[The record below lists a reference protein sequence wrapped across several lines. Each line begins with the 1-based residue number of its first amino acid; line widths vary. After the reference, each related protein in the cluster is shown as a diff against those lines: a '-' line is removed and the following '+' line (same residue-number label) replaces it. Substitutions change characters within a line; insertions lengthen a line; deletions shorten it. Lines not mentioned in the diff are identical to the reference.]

1 MPKTKEPMKLPKAE
15 DVASAKPIVEAIA
28 KRKERIATVKANL
41 TKGAKDAKVD
51 KYDPKI
57 RQAKKRLKRAQRNL
71 HKELVRCR
79 IVLKEKEAAT
89 AAAAPAEAPKEA

>member
-1 MPKTKEPMKLPKAE
+1 MPKTKEPLKLPKAE
-15 DVASAKPIVEAIA
+15 DVTSAKPIVEAIA

-41 TKGAKDAKVD
+41 TKDAKDGKVN
-51 KYDPKI
+51 KYDPKM

-71 HKELVRCR
+71 RKELIRCR
-79 IVLKEKEAAT
+79 IVLKEKEAA